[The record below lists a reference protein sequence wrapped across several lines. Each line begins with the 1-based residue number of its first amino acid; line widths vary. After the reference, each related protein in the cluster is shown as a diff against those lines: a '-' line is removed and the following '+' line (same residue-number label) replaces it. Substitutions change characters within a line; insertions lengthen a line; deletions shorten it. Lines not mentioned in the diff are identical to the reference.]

1 MVSLCIKENELF
13 LCFVIIGVYNVGGL
27 SSVLGENT
35 CVIYIVAEKP
45 GRLKLRYIR
54 LKMWL
59 FFWWV

>member
-27 SSVLGENT
+27 SYVLGENT
-35 CVIYIVAEKP
+35 CVTYIVAEKP
-45 GRLKLRYIR
+45 GRLKLTYIR
-54 LKMWL
+54 LEMWL